1 MIDVVCHYFDP
12 EKAPLLRRHFIPLA
26 RSLSA
31 GGFAVHLDRHWLNGP
46 HVLLRFE
53 PGAGAEAAA
62 ERAADACRRHLAE
75 HPSTVAVDEA
85 ALLAEAEAAG
95 RAELVPGPY
104 TPIRPDNTVLV
115 READLGALTALLG
128 SPQAVAGR
136 CALLALGLDA
146 VAGSLS
152 YLADRDDTAGARIAV
167 ALAAMTAHSA
177 NYPAGLG
184 RGYQSFLSHVED
196 FLAHDDPDGTLR
208 AAFDRHWS
216 AHGPGVSAIVRA
228 AAAPDPAV
236 AALDHADPA
245 PGPAEPVPD
254 DLRALAASWR
264 DWSAAAWRHADATL
278 DTGALIGS
286 RNGHAAVAAGFG
298 GETEI
303 RWDFS
308 RRRFSDYHELLNRSN
323 FPRIAVSRE
332 FGLYRF
338 ATNVLYRLLAL
349 CDLRPVE
356 RYLAAYLFSRA
367 VEEINGM
374 SWRELLE
381 PVVRSR

>member
-31 GGFAVHLDRHWLNGP
+31 EGFAVHLDRHWLHGP

-53 PGAGAEAAA
+53 PGPGAEAAA
-62 ERAADACRRHLAE
+62 ERAADACRRHLVE

-136 CALLALGLDA
+136 CALLSLGLDA

-152 YLADRDDTAGARIAV
+152 YLADRGDTANARIVV

-196 FLAHDDPDGTLR
+196 FLAHDDPGRTLR

-228 AAAPDPAV
+228 AAPN
-236 AALDHADPA
+236 
-245 PGPAEPVPD
+245 PAEPVPD
-254 DLRALAASWR
+254 DLRALVAGWR

>member
-1 MIDVVCHYFDP
+1 MMDVVCHYFDP
-12 EKAPLLRRHFIPLA
+12 DKAPLVRRHFIPLA
-26 RSLSA
+26 RSLA
-31 GGFAVHLDRHWLNGP
+31 GEGFAVHLDRHWLHGP

-53 PGAGAEAAA
+53 PGAGVEATAARAA
-62 ERAADACRRHLAE
+62 EECRRHLAG

-85 ALLAEAEAAG
+85 ALLAEAEQAG
-95 RAELVPGPY
+95 RAELIPGPY

-128 SPQAVAGR
+128 SPEAVAGR

-146 VAGSLS
+146 VAGSLD
-152 YLADRDDTAGARIAV
+152 YLADRDYTANARIVV

-196 FLAHDDPDGTLR
+196 FLAYDDPDGTLR
-208 AAFDRHWS
+208 TAFDRHWS
-216 AHGPGVSAIVRA
+216 THAPGVTAIVRA
-228 AAAPDPAV
+228 AANPDGAV
-236 AALDHADPA
+236 ASPEGAGADVGGSEGV
-245 PGPAEPVPD
+245 PG
-254 DLRALAASWR
+254 DLRVLAAGWR
-264 DWSAAAWRHADATL
+264 GWSSAAWRYADATL

-286 RNGHAAVAAGFG
+286 RNGHAAVAARLG

-303 RWDFS
+303 RWDFT
-308 RRRFSDYHELLNRSN
+308 RRHFSDYHQLLNRSN
-323 FPRIAVSRE
+323 FPEIAVSRE
-332 FGLYRF
+332 FGVYRF
-338 ATNVLYRLLAL
+338 GTNVLYRLLAL
-349 CDLRPVE
+349 CDLRPLE

-367 VEEINGM
+367 VEEINGVT
-374 SWRELLE
+374 WRELLE